1 MIWDRPIHA
10 SRGSYFIGL
19 LVVSILLFL
28 LPLRLTKSFC
38 YLFHNIFS
46 PVLSIGYKIS
56 TENIRMADNAENIV
70 PKEQYNE
77 LWKNY
82 KNLESQKAEIE
93 LENLALSH
101 VRKQLG
107 LPVSALLTAKIT
119 TLQTSARHE
128 AVVNQGSI
136 LSVRPGLIVLSI
148 NKNSVIGTVKDASET
163 TSRVQ
168 LLTDSAHVIE
178 VSIRRDGTNINIPA
192 QMLGDGKQGCRI
204 GFIPRDTDVRKG
216 DTVYASPRDGVFD
229 IPIVV
234 GEVTQI
240 LAGDQDP
247 SVWDIRVR
255 PIEDLSTLREV
266 VIVIPLTE
274 KR

>member
-1 MIWDRPIHA
+1 MGFRHINA

-19 LVVSILLFL
+19 LITSILLFL
-28 LPLRLTKSFC
+28 LPQRLTKSFC

-46 PVLSIGYKIS
+46 PVLSIGYKLS
-56 TENIRMADNAENIV
+56 AENFRMADNAENLIQ
-70 PKEQYNE
+70 KEQYNE

-93 LENLALSH
+93 QENLALSR
-101 VRKQLG
+101 VRKQVG
-107 LPVSALLTAKIT
+107 LPESALLTAKVT
-119 TLQTSARHE
+119 TLLTSTRHE

-136 LSVRPGLIVLSI
+136 LSVKPGQIVLSM
-148 NKNSVIGTVKDASET
+148 NKNSIIGTVKDASET

-178 VSIRRDGTNINIPA
+178 VSIRRDGTNIDIPA
-192 QMLGDGKQGCRI
+192 QMFGDGKQGCRI
-204 GFIPRDTDVRKG
+204 GFIPRDTDIRKG
-216 DTVYASPRDGVFD
+216 DTVYATPRDGIFD
-229 IPIVV
+229 VPIVV
-234 GEVTQI
+234 GEVSQI

-255 PIEDLSTLREV
+255 PIEDVSTLQEV
-266 VIVIPLTE
+266 VIVIPLIE

>member
-1 MIWDRPIHA
+1 VFWD
-10 SRGSYFIGL
+10 
-19 LVVSILLFL
+19 
-28 LPLRLTKSFC
+28 PLGLTKSFC
-38 YLFHNIFS
+38 YLFHNLFS
-46 PVLSIGYKIS
+46 PILSIGYKLS
-56 TENIRMADNAENIV
+56 AENFRMADNAENLV

-77 LWKNY
+77 LWKKY
-82 KNLESQKAEIE
+82 KNLESQASEIE
-93 LENLALSH
+93 QENLALSR
-101 VRKQLG
+101 VRKQVG
-107 LPVSALLTAKIT
+107 LPESALLTAKVA

-148 NKNSVIGTVKDASET
+148 DKNSIVGTVKDASET

-168 LLTDSAHVIE
+168 LLTDSSHIIE
-178 VSIRRDGTNINIPA
+178 VSIRRDGTQIDIPA
-192 QMLGDGKQGCRI
+192 QMLGDGKKGCRI

-216 DTVYASPRDGVFD
+216 DTVYASPRDGIFD

-234 GEVTQI
+234 GEVSQV

-247 SVWDIRVR
+247 SVWDIRVQ
-255 PIEDLSTLREV
+255 PIEDVSALREV
-266 VIVIPLTE
+266 VIVIPLIE